1 MAPPRTARTTA
12 DARWLA
18 AICASRLLFSQ
29 IFVAYAAILPL
40 LQEAWG
46 MSSAQAGLVQSG
58 WHAGYVVSL
67 FAAGLAADR
76 FGARRTFLVMS
87 FGGAIASLAFAAFA
101 DGARSAL
108 ILYALAGMLSGG
120 SYTPVLAIISQRYPP
135 ATRGRA
141 MGWYLAAGSL
151 GYAIGLG
158 LSGSVVAWGG
168 WRMSLYVAA
177 SAASWARF
185 TGAADARRA
194 RRATTE
200 PARRWYSAC
209 AGAGQSPAMKV
220 IWAYTFH
227 SWELRRLGV
236 DAGFLAFAAAHGAG
250 LDTKAVKLGALR
262 GTHASDERR
271 GKPHRRALSDARGA
285 HGGDDRRAGARAWI
299 RLRLA
304 SALWVLVAVACS
316 TTHGIG
322 DSSVYSALTEV
333 VSARIQRRVRDPL
346 GDGFGAYRV
355 PGVFGLVDVGRSAA
369 LSQNAVG
376 ARGVLHW
383 TLPGPLV
390 ALRLENARSR
400 RDGGRSASVRRGEP
414 VVEGATTARRVAALP
429 PPCRARRCDRE

>member
-1 MAPPRTARTTA
+1 VAPPRTARTTA

-87 FGGAIASLAFAAFA
+87 FGGAVASLAFAAFA

-177 SAASWARF
+177 SAAVV
-185 TGAADARRA
+185 GALYGVWLMRGVRDEPHLA
-194 RRATTE
+194 E
-200 PARRWYSAC
+200 PAAPVVQRMREVLANR
-209 AGAGQSPAMKV
+209 PAMKV

-227 SWELRRLGV
+227 SWELLGV
-236 DAGFLAFAAAHGAG
+236 WAWMPAFLAFAAAHGAG
-250 LDTKAVKLGALR
+250 LDTKAVGLGAFLA
-262 GTHASDERR
+262 GLTHLTSVAGSLI
-271 GKPHRRALSDARGA
+271 GGALSDARGRTA
-285 HGGDDRRAGARAWI
+285 VMIVMASGS
-299 RLRLA
+299 LA
-304 SALWVLVAVACS
+304 CGFVFGWLVSAPLWVLVAVAMLYNL
-316 TTHGIG
+316 TGIG
-322 DSSVYSALTEV
+322 DSSVYSTALTEV
-333 VSARIQRRVRDPL
+333 VSARIL
-346 GDGFGAYRV
+346 GSAYAIRSVMGFGAGIV
-355 PGVFGLVDVGRSAA
+355 SPWVFGLVVDAGRSAA
-369 LSQNAVG
+369 LSQNAVWG
-376 ARGVLHW
+376 LAWGVLALGA
-383 TLPGPLV
+383 LPGPLV
-390 ALRLENARSR
+390 ALCLR
-400 RDGGRSASVRRGEP
+400 RMPESAAMA
-414 VVEGATTARRVAALP
+414 EGKR
-429 PPCRARRCDRE
+429 

>member
-1 MAPPRTARTTA
+1 VAPPRTARTTA

-87 FGGAIASLAFAAFA
+87 FGGAVASLAFAAYA
-101 DGARSAL
+101 AGARSAL

-177 SAASWARF
+177 SAAVV
-185 TGAADARRA
+185 GALYGVWLMRGVRDEPHLA
-194 RRATTE
+194 E
-200 PARRWYSAC
+200 PAAPVVQRMREVLANR
-209 AGAGQSPAMKV
+209 PAMKV

-227 SWELRRLGV
+227 SWELLGV
-236 DAGFLAFAAAHGAG
+236 WAWMPAFLAFAAAHGAG
-250 LDTKAVKLGALR
+250 LDTKAVGLGAFLA
-262 GTHASDERR
+262 GLTHLTSVAGSLI
-271 GKPHRRALSDARGA
+271 GGALSDARGRTA
-285 HGGDDRRAGARAWI
+285 VMIVMASGS
-299 RLRLA
+299 LA
-304 SALWVLVAVACS
+304 CGFVFGWLVSAPLWVLVAVAMLYNL
-316 TTHGIG
+316 TGIG
-322 DSSVYSALTEV
+322 DSSVYSTALTEV
-333 VSARIQRRVRDPL
+333 VSARIL
-346 GDGFGAYRV
+346 GSAYAIRSVMGFGAGIV
-355 PGVFGLVDVGRSAA
+355 SPWVFGLVVDAGRSAA
-369 LSQNAVG
+369 LSQNAVWG
-376 ARGVLHW
+376 LAWGVLALGA
-383 TLPGPLV
+383 LPGPLV
-390 ALRLENARSR
+390 ALSLR
-400 RDGGRSASVRRGEP
+400 RMPESAAMA
-414 VVEGATTARRVAALP
+414 EGKR
-429 PPCRARRCDRE
+429 